1 MRQIASRAT
10 ISPFSPLRD
19 QDVAAASD
27 GRGRQVY
34 CSVVHPLFIGF
45 ASPPSCLIQWS
56 PQAITESIRGI
67 LMKSKILVAFAATLA
82 LTACTTNPYTGQSQ
96 LSNTAGGGLLGAG
109 GGAIAGALVGAAVG
123 GDARVGALIGAGVG
137 GLTGAAIGSYM
148 DQQEA
153 ELRAQLQGTGV
164 SVTRVGQNIVL
175 NMPSN
180 ITFATDSSNVN
191 PGFNSTLV
199 SVALVLK
206 KFDKSIVDVY
216 GHTDN
221 TGNPSYNLAL
231 SQRRAVSVATILA
244 NQGIDQRRFYI
255 EGKGDTSPIAS
266 NATEAGRAQ
275 NRRVEIQ
282 IAPING

>member
-1 MRQIASRAT
+1 
-10 ISPFSPLRD
+10 
-19 QDVAAASD
+19 
-27 GRGRQVY
+27 
-34 CSVVHPLFIGF
+34 
-45 ASPPSCLIQWS
+45 
-56 PQAITESIRGI
+56 
-67 LMKSKILVAFAATLA
+67 MKSKILVAIAATLA
-82 LTACTTNPYTGQSQ
+82 LTACTTTNPYTGQSQ
-96 LSNTAGGGLLGAG
+96 LSNTAGGGLIGAG
-109 GGAIAGALVGAAVG
+109 GGAVAGAIIGAAVG
-123 GDARVGALIGAGVG
+123 GDPRVGALIGAGAG
-137 GLTGAAIGSYM
+137 GLTGAAIGNYM

-164 SVTRVGQNIVL
+164 SVTRVGQNLIL

-180 ITFATDSSNVN
+180 ITFATDESVVQ

-206 KFDKSIVDVY
+206 KFDKTIVDVY
-216 GHTDN
+216 GHTDS
-221 TGNPSYNLAL
+221 TGSASHNQTL

-255 EGKGDTSPIAS
+255 EGKGSNSPIAS
-266 NATEAGRAQ
+266 NATESGRAQ